1 MSLLE
6 RIANSNG
13 DPQKTIEA
21 LRLLNQR
28 LQRQMIEYTQS
39 LATQGTTETS
49 GMGYPG
55 QLATNSGGP
64 VPMPLLSRPRLN
76 TAYSQTLDLRW
87 PGTKVVQ

>member
-21 LRLLNQR
+21 LRLLNQK
-28 LQRQMIEYTQS
+28 LQRQVTDYTQH
-39 LATQGTTETS
+39 LATQDITEIS
-49 GMGYPG
+49 RMGYPS
-55 QLATNSGGP
+55 QLAISSGSTL
-64 VPMPLLSRPRLN
+64 PMPLLSRPGLN
-76 TAYSQTLDLRW
+76 AAYSQTLDLRW